1 MSDDAPSGLKRLG
14 AAPPWPL
21 PALLAWGAAWAVFR
35 VSMSQ
40 GLHVGWALSLASA
53 LGIGLSLWGNS
64 WWRKG
69 LIAAGFPV
77 SLAFTLPMLGLG
89 DLPAW
94 VWLLPM
100 GLMLL
105 VYPINTWS
113 DAPLFP
119 TPANALLD
127 LPAHAP
133 LKSGAKILDAGC
145 GLGHGLRALRGAY
158 PKAQFYGIEW
168 SAMLRWLCAFRLPW
182 ARITRGDIWAA
193 DWSGYQMVY
202 LFQRPESMPRAS
214 QKVLQEL
221 RSGAWLVSLDFE
233 AEELIPTAR
242 YTAPNGKTVWLYRAP
257 FQLNKNH
264 GTH

>member
-1 MSDDAPSGLKRLG
+1 MSDTAPSGLKRLR

-35 VSMSQ
+35 ISMSQ

-133 LKSGAKILDAGC
+133 LKSGAKVLDAGC
-145 GLGHGLRALRGAY
+145 GLGHGLRALRRAY
-158 PKAQFYGIEW
+158 PKVQFYGIEW
-168 SAMLRWLCAFRLPW
+168 SAMLRWMCALRLPW

-214 QKVLQEL
+214 QKAQQEL

-233 AEELIPTAR
+233 AAELIPTAS